1 MPDGPILKDVG
12 LEDVGPP
19 PALHLPYEPGPQR
32 MALGLTAIPEAAW
45 VERDAK
51 TKPQIA
57 ERVRLLAQR
66 RADVLADTP
75 GAEAACAELRAILA
89 NHMAAY
95 WPGWVQPA
103 GDPAEHPLAD
113 ICAWVAEDFCLI
125 RPGPEGPLLIAAILC
140 FPSRW
145 RLGEKIG
152 RPLLAIHKPVPTYA
166 ETLGR
171 PVDRFM
177 GAIKPGRLAVR
188 FNWSVH
194 EDPTLFQPT
203 GHGRGDLDPSIT
215 PANAGSALWLRVERQ
230 TFRRLPESG
239 VVAFGIRTHV
249 TPLAEVVAVP
259 GEAGRLAAAVRGV
272 PVELERYKSL
282 MPFRVALLGYLDHKT
297 TEGADA
303 RGDGRGDADADVVGC
318 ARQS

>member
-1 MPDGPILKDVG
+1 MLD
-12 LEDVGPP
+12 ETWPP
-19 PALHLPYEPGPQR
+19 PALHLPYEAGPQR
-32 MALGLTAIPEAAW
+32 MALGLTAIPETAW
-45 VERDAK
+45 LERDAK
-51 TKPQIA
+51 TRPQMA
-57 ERVRLLAQR
+57 ERVRLLAER
-66 RADVLADTP
+66 RLDVLADTP
-75 GAEAACAELRAILA
+75 GSEAAGVELRAMLA
-89 NHMAAY
+89 AHLTAH
-95 WPGWVQPA
+95 WPGWVEPA
-103 GDPAEHPLAD
+103 AHPTRHPLAE
-113 ICAWVAEDFCLI
+113 IGAWVAEDFCLL
-125 RPGPEGPLLIAAILC
+125 RPGSGGPVLIAAILC

-145 RLGEKIG
+145 RLSEKIG
-152 RPLLAIHKPVPTYA
+152 RPLLAIHAPVPTYA

-177 GAIKPGRLAVR
+177 GALKPGRLAVR
-188 FNWSVH
+188 YNWSVH

-203 GHGRGDLDPSIT
+203 GHGRGELDPRIT
-215 PANAGSALWLRVERQ
+215 PDNAGETLWLRVERQ
-230 TFRRLPESG
+230 TFRLLPESG
-239 VVAFGIRTHV
+239 VVVFGIRTHV